1 MKGKISNGSY
11 QNSIDKAKEEPD
23 KTNKHDCNLWV
34 SVKVNKKKAIPSDVS
49 NLMKSITHDIFEI
62 DIIIVS
68 QLTRVFEETHTV
80 TE

>member
-1 MKGKISNGSY
+1 MC
-11 QNSIDKAKEEPD
+11 
-23 KTNKHDCNLWV
+23 DCVLLK
-34 SVKVNKKKAIPSDVS
+34 SVKVNKKKAISSDVS

-68 QLTRVFEETHTV
+68 QLTRVFEEMHTV

>member
-1 MKGKISNGSY
+1 MITPLMP
-11 QNSIDKAKEEPD
+11 ID
-23 KTNKHDCNLWV
+23 
-34 SVKVNKKKAIPSDVS
+34 SVAFIVFCFNESKVNKKKAIPSDVS

>member
-1 MKGKISNGSY
+1 MIKYN
-11 QNSIDKAKEEPD
+11 QMC
-23 KTNKHDCNLWV
+23 DCVLLK
-34 SVKVNKKKAIPSDVS
+34 SVKVNKKKAISSDVS